1 MNTVE
6 QVINA
11 ESTIDL
17 VEELSNTFKDISS
30 EKIVEIIPQILVY
43 VKQFKKLKP
52 TDKKDLIANI
62 LNLIID
68 KTDGPGDDEIFD
80 PILKRLVPTLID
92 TFLKID
98 NGELN
103 LRKPNCLRKCFTYP
117 LEVPLTP

>member
-52 TDKKDLIANI
+52 TDKKDLIDNF

-68 KTDGPGDDEIFD
+68 KPTIDDEIFD
-80 PILKRLVPTLID
+80 PILKDLFQP
-92 TFLKID
+92 
-98 NGELN
+98 
-103 LRKPNCLRKCFTYP
+103 
-117 LEVPLTP
+117 

>member
-1 MNTVE
+1 MNTVD
-6 QVINA
+6 QIINA
-11 ESTIDL
+11 QSTIDL

-43 VKQFKKLKP
+43 VKQFRKLKP
-52 TDKKDLIANI
+52 TDKKELIANI

-92 TFLKID
+92 TFLKIE

-103 LRKPNCLRKCFTYP
+103 LKKPNCLRRCFVKS
-117 LEVPLTP
+117 L

>member
-11 ESTIDL
+11 QSTIDL
-17 VEELSNTFKDISS
+17 VEDLSNTFKDISS
-30 EKIVEIIPQILVY
+30 EKIVEIIPQILVH
-43 VKQFKKLKP
+43 VKKFKKLKP
-52 TDKKDLIANI
+52 TDKKELIAEI

-92 TFLKID
+92 TFLKIE

-103 LRKPNCLRKCFTYP
+103 LKKPSCLRSCFVKS
-117 LEVPLTP
+117 L

>member
-11 ESTIDL
+11 QSTIDL
-17 VEELSNTFKDISS
+17 VEDLSDTFKDISS
-30 EKIVEIIPQILVY
+30 EKIVEIIPQILVH

-52 TDKKDLIANI
+52 EDKKDLIAKI

-92 TFLKID
+92 TFLKVE

-103 LRKPNCLRKCFTYP
+103 LKKPNCLRKCFVKS
-117 LEVPLTP
+117 L

>member
-6 QVINA
+6 KVINA
-11 ESTIDL
+11 QSTIDL
-17 VEELSNTFKDISS
+17 VEDLSDTFKDISS
-30 EKIVEIIPQILVY
+30 EKIVEIIPQILVH

-52 TDKKDLIANI
+52 EDKKDLIAKI

-92 TFLKID
+92 TFLKVE

-103 LRKPNCLRKCFTYP
+103 LKKPSCLRKCFVKS
-117 LEVPLTP
+117 L

>member
-11 ESTIDL
+11 QSTIDL
-17 VEELSNTFKDISS
+17 VEDLSNTFKDISS
-30 EKIVEIIPQILVY
+30 EKIIEIIPQILVH

-92 TFLKID
+92 TFLKIE

-103 LRKPNCLRKCFTYP
+103 LKKPSCLRSCFVKS
-117 LEVPLTP
+117 L

>member
-11 ESTIDL
+11 QSTIDL
-17 VEELSNTFKDISS
+17 VEDLSETFKDISS
-30 EKIVEIIPQILVY
+30 EKIVEIIPQILVH

-52 TDKKDLIANI
+52 EDKKDLIAKI

-92 TFLKID
+92 TFLKVE

-103 LRKPNCLRKCFTYP
+103 LKKPNCLRKCFVKS
-117 LEVPLTP
+117 L